1 MESRRAETGLVLLA
15 CALVLAGV
23 PGASVA
29 QAGGRTIYCCD
40 VGGQPVC
47 GDILP
52 AACYGRAYREMSP
65 SGVVRRVVAAPLT
78 PEEIARRAEVER
90 QHRAAEADRQRQL
103 RLDQA
108 LLETY
113 RSLDDLDSRR
123 DRELR
128 DLDRSIRELRERE
141 SELVK
146 RQSAL
151 ISDATQTDDSAVAA
165 SLEEDIRT
173 LDSEIITQS
182 RVIAAKLRERSA
194 VLDRFEEH
202 RQRYV
207 ELMGAPSA
215 NGVSRNGR
223 GVVPG
228 SND

>member
-1 MESRRAETGLVLLA
+1 MGSRRAEFGLAGLA
-15 CALVLAGV
+15 CTLVLAAW
-23 PGASVA
+23 PLATAA

-65 SGVVRRVVAAPLT
+65 SGVVRRTVSAPLT
-78 PEEIARRAEVER
+78 AEEIARRAETER
-90 QHRAAEADRQRQL
+90 QRRAEEADRLRQL

-113 RSLDDLDSRR
+113 RSLKDLDSRR

-141 SELVK
+141 SELVE
-146 RQSAL
+146 RQQAL
-151 ISDATQTDDSAVAA
+151 INEATRTEDSAVAA

-173 LDSEIITQS
+173 LDSEIVTQS
-182 RVIAAKLRERSA
+182 RIIAAKLRERSA

-207 ELMGAPSA
+207 ELISVTP
-215 NGVSRNGR
+215 
-223 GVVPG
+223 
-228 SND
+228 D